1 MNKDSSSTP
10 SEQQLQWL
18 LAELTYACPLQC
30 PYCSNP
36 LDYTTQK
43 SSLDTEQWCDAFTQA
58 RALGCIQLGFSGG
71 EPLLRKDLE
80 VLVEH
85 AHQLGFYTN
94 LITSAVG
101 MTAKRLNTLA
111 KKGLDS
117 IQISF
122 QAAQAKLNDALAATS
137 CFEHKLQICQEVK
150 KLELPLTLN
159 FVLHRQNIDSIED
172 MMALSVRLK
181 ADFVELANTQ
191 YYGFAFLNRHHLLPT
206 KEQLEQAEQKVKRY
220 RKKHPECQFIYV
232 IPDYY
237 ERRPK
242 PCLGGWARSFMTI
255 TPNGSALPC
264 QYARIIKSLS
274 FPNIV
279 QHKLKWIWE
288 ESEAFN
294 AFRGFSWMKTP
305 CRDCPERFKDFGGCR
320 CQAFMLSGD
329 ARNADPVCEFSP
341 HNDAVQAAL
350 SLAKGQPEAAI
361 PLVYRNPQNAK
372 KIIK

>member
-1 MNKDSSSTP
+1 
-10 SEQQLQWL
+10 
-18 LAELTYACPLQC
+18 
-30 PYCSNP
+30 
-36 LDYTTQK
+36 
-43 SSLDTEQWCDAFTQA
+43 
-58 RALGCIQLGFSGG
+58 
-71 EPLLRKDLE
+71 
-80 VLVEH
+80 
-85 AHQLGFYTN
+85 
-94 LITSAVG
+94 

-288 ESEAFN
+288 ESEVFN

-329 ARNADPVCEFSP
+329 AHNADPVCEFSP
-341 HNDAVQAAL
+341 HNHAVQAAL
-350 SLAKGQPEAAI
+350 SLAKGQQGAAI